1 MRVVVYG
8 AGAVGGVVGAR
19 LFQAGHDVTLI
30 ARGDHYAAIRERG
43 LRVDAGDESTVLPIT
58 VVGHPAEIDLDGAV
72 VLLAMKTQDTARA
85 LAALAEAAPPDVP
98 VVCLQNGVEN
108 ERLALRMFE
117 RVYGVCV
124 MCPTGHLEPG
134 VVQAFSTPITGL
146 LDIGRYPSGVDDVA
160 RSVAEMLAGATFLA
174 EARPDIMRWKYRK
187 LISNLANAPQAI
199 CGTDAGFGELARRAM
214 EEGESVLT
222 AAGIEVVSVE
232 EDVARRADHLT
243 MRPAAGARWQGGSSW
258 QSLARGTGAI
268 ESDFLNGEI
277 VLLGRQ
283 VGVATP
289 VNALLQRVAGQVASE
304 GRAPGAFTE
313 GELLEMLS

>member
-1 MRVVVYG
+1 M
-8 AGAVGGVVGAR
+8 GAR
-19 LFQAGHDVTLI
+19 LHQAGHDVTLI

-43 LRVDAGDESTVLPIT
+43 LRIDAGDESVALP
-58 VVGHPAEIDLDGAV
+58 VAVAGHPAEVDLADAV
-72 VLLAMKTQDTARA
+72 VLLAMKTQDTAGA
-85 LAALAEAAPPDVP
+85 LAALAEAAPPDTP

-108 ERLALRMFE
+108 ERLALRVFE

-134 VVQAFSTPITGL
+134 VVQAFSTPVTGL
-146 LDIGRYPSGVDDVA
+146 LDVGRYPSGVDDVA
-160 RSVAEMLAGATFLA
+160 GSVASMFAGATFLA

-214 EEGESVLT
+214 EEGEAVLA
-222 AAGIEVVSVE
+222 AAGIEVTSVE

-268 ESDFLNGEI
+268 ESDYLNGEV

-283 VGVATP
+283 VAVPTP
-289 VNALLQRVAGQVASE
+289 VNSLLARVAGQVARE

-313 GELLEMLS
+313 AELLEMLS

>member
-108 ERLALRMFE
+108 ERLALRTFE
-117 RVYGVCV
+117 QVYGVCV

-214 EEGESVLT
+214 EEGESVL
-222 AAGIEVVSVE
+222 AVAGIEVVSVE

-289 VNALLQRVAGQVASE
+289 VNALLARVAGQVASE